1 MLARFALG
9 FILSSAIAVV
19 AVRRGSLSAAGGG
32 AALFIGTAIYVG
44 GGGAWFATLVTFF
57 LSSTLLGRIGRA
69 RKALIKR
76 EFEKGDTRDAKQ
88 VLANGGVAALSALAT
103 LASGNPVWAGAFIG
117 ALSTANADTW
127 ATELGVL
134 SRGEPFSLT
143 RFERV
148 PRGTSGAISML
159 GLAATAAGAVAI
171 GSVAAATH
179 QAFALAPARL
189 LFVALGAGITGSLMD
204 SLLGATLQAGYHCAA
219 CDHPCEARVHHCGHV
234 TRRVR
239 GLTWMDNDVVNLAA
253 TLAGAGVGGLLA
265 W

>member
-1 MLARFALG
+1 MLARLALG
-9 FILSSAIAVV
+9 LILSSAIAIV
-19 AVRRGSLSAAGGG
+19 AIRRGSLSLAGGW
-32 AALFIGTAIYVG
+32 AALLVGTAIYVG

-57 LSSTLLGRIGRA
+57 VSSTLLGRIGRA

-88 VLANGGVAALSALAT
+88 VFANGGVAALCALVT
-103 LASGNPVWAGAFIG
+103 LGSGSPAWAGAFIG

-134 SRGEPFSLT
+134 SRGQPFSLT
-143 RFERV
+143 RLDRV
-148 PRGTSGAISML
+148 PRGTSGAVSLL
-159 GLAATAAGAVAI
+159 GLAATAAGALFI
-171 GSVAAATH
+171 GGVAAVVH
-179 QAFALAPARL
+179 DAFGLASARVPFIAL
-189 LFVALGAGITGSLMD
+189 VAGITGSLLD
-204 SLLGATLQAGYHCAA
+204 SLLGATLQAGYYCSA
-219 CDHPCEARVHHCGHV
+219 CNHECEGSVHHCGHV

-239 GLTWMDNDVVNLAA
+239 GFSWIDNDVVNLAA